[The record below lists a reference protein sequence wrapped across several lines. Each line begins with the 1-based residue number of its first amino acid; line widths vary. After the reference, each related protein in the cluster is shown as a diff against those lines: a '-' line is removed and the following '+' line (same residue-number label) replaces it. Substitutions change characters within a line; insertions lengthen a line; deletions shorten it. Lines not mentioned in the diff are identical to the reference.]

1 MHNKQDLYQQFEQ
14 LHPIAPSAEWSS
26 QLHHKWQQ
34 TRLQHPSKGISKVLV
49 LGVALLIGLNVFA
62 LSSSLINRSKQAKLS
77 RSKTVAGQLLIST
90 SSSKF

>member
-1 MHNKQDLYQQFEQ
+1 MNSKQDLYQQFERLQ
-14 LHPIAPSAEWSS
+14 PISPSAEWSNV
-26 QLHHKWQQ
+26 LHHKWLK
-34 TRLQHPSKGISKVLV
+34 TRSKQSSTGVSKVLM

-62 LSSSLINRSKQAKLS
+62 LSTSLINRSKQAKLT